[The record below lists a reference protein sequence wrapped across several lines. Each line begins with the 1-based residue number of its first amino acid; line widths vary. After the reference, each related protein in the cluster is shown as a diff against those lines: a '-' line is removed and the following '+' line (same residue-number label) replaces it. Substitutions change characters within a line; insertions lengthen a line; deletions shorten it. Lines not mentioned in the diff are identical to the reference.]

1 MIAREKWKEVTRDR
15 FKRSYADRHCPVV
28 LEEVCDLPAVEK
40 WIDFDYFLSV
50 GIPEDKYVDVSV
62 SEATFSG
69 EISNHMEMRIRFKEC
84 IETMKRRCDVKDEM
98 KRRRNALRYY
108 LCQCPLS
115 REKDETNRETLP
127 NLFRDV
133 TTPPFLNRMD
143 DVTSINLWC
152 AGDAVTSSL
161 HYDENH
167 NILIVTRGH
176 KRVKL
181 YNPSRTEIE
190 PNGVHSNSGNH
201 ARLRTKEIKPD
212 FIVDIFPRTA
222 LFIPEGW
229 YHEVESASGTLCSID
244 RVSSKSRITHSHK
257 QVRSH

>member
-1 MIAREKWKEVTRDR
+1 MIAREKWNEVTKDQ
-15 FKRSYADRHCPVV
+15 FKRVYAEMHCPLV
-28 LEEVCDLPAVEK
+28 LTDVCNVPAVDR
-40 WIDFDYFLSV
+40 WTSFDYFLSV
-50 GIPEDKYVDVSV
+50 GIPKDQYVDVSV
-62 SEATFSG
+62 SEETFSG
-69 EISNHMEMRIRFKEC
+69 EISNHMEMRMLFNEC
-84 IETMKRRCDVKDEM
+84 IEKMKRHCSKQVRSET
-98 KRRRNALRYY
+98 KRRRKTLRYY

-133 TTPPFLNRMD
+133 TTPPFLDSMD
-143 DVTSINLWC
+143 NVSSINLWC

-167 NILIVTRGH
+167 NILIVTRGQ

-181 YNPSRTEIE
+181 YSPSRTEIE

-201 ARLRTKEIKPD
+201 ARLRPEKKTIEPD
-212 FIVDIFPRTA
+212 FVVNIFPGTA

-229 YHEVESASGTLCSID
+229 YHEVESSMGTYCCSSSNASNYHE
-244 RVSSKSRITHSHK
+244 RK
-257 QVRSH
+257 